1 MPQPA
6 PLLIVGDRNTVA
18 NCCENDR
25 STAQRKTFFGRLYF
39 PIVVSNRSYVLV
51 KATELETHVVEL
63 ETRLAFQEHTLQA
76 LNDVVT
82 RQQQQIEALVR
93 ETQALKDRLRAA
105 AASPVG
111 LLGDEKPPP
120 HY

>member
-1 MPQPA
+1 MESNLDA
-6 PLLIVGDRNTVA
+6 
-18 NCCENDR
+18 
-25 STAQRKTFFGRLYF
+25 RL
-39 PIVVSNRSYVLV
+39 
-51 KATELETHVVEL
+51 AEL

-93 ETQALKDRLRAA
+93 GIQELKNRLRATA
-105 AASPVG
+105 PSPVG
-111 LLGDEKPPP
+111 PLEDEKPPP

>member
-1 MPQPA
+1 MEA
-6 PLLIVGDRNTVA
+6 VIRTDIL
-18 NCCENDR
+18 
-25 STAQRKTFFGRLYF
+25 
-39 PIVVSNRSYVLV
+39 
-51 KATELETHVVEL
+51 VEL

-93 ETQALKDRLRAA
+93 EVNTLKDRLRATA
-105 AASPVG
+105 PSPVG
-111 LLGDEKPPP
+111 PLEDEKPPP